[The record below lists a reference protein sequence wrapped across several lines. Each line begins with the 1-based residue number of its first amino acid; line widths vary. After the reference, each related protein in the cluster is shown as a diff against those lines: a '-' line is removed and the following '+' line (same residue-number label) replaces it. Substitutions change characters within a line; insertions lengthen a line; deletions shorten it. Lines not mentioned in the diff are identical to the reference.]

1 MEWGHVCVRVCG
13 ALCKEHCGNQFFFCG
28 FEKEREC
35 LSTSPPR
42 PFHMTAS
49 HAADALRAAALA
61 ALADDGALD
70 ALRASARAALIAR
83 LLGAPS
89 AEAALAPPPAP
100 GCPFA
105 RSADALVAD
114 HLAATGRGLAL
125 AVFVPEA
132 RLEGGGARPAS
143 AAELAALCRL
153 DASPVLGAAVA
164 AAAERAVAAG
174 GTAPSFAACLLAGV
188 AEGGGEGDGC
198 ARCRRRR
205 RRGKGGA

>member
-89 AEAALAPPPAP
+89 TEAALAPPPAP

-105 RSADALVAD
+105 RAADALVAD
-114 HLAATGRGLAL
+114 HLAATGRGPRRGPRMDGL
-125 AVFVPEA
+125 
-132 RLEGGGARPAS
+132 GAR
-143 AAELAALCRL
+143 
-153 DASPVLGAAVA
+153 G
-164 AAAERAVAAG
+164 
-174 GTAPSFAACLLAGV
+174 
-188 AEGGGEGDGC
+188 
-198 ARCRRRR
+198 
-205 RRGKGGA
+205 